1 MARNND
7 LVVTAG
13 LNIEASVDQIKND
26 LDEVSKRLGSDAL
39 KIGCSIDTKNLSNL
53 QRQLNEISKGLKIDI
68 GSTGTSK
75 IIDEKSIKN
84 QAKALTEALDLAIP
98 RGKTKE
104 IRDVIQGLI
113 SDYQKAMQSGNYN
126 EITKS
131 FSALE
136 TYVDQFR
143 KDVKDINQEFVEM
156 QQRVKE
162 LARSGKTF
170 VSESDYNELKH
181 ILDGGKNANKL
192 LSRAFGVGGW
202 TKDYLNSTTSWDSKV
217 QEINDIFNKSRFDQL
232 NDIDSGKFND
242 HIDGVIQLVNY
253 LNESFDQG
261 SELVKH
267 YGAEIEKAFGDQL
280 YNELNRILG
289 LSDNLGN
296 DFVELFN
303 PEEVSQTTQE
313 VQKLGDA
320 LQQTINKYPNISVGS
335 DTKATLESAKI
346 VLNDYFSASGID
358 GEANRVKRAI
368 EDTTGELQRFY
379 VQVERGDKSVETL
392 TYAINA
398 QGNAYEYLGKTI
410 READN
415 STAFRHEDT
424 SFQWKKQAENL
435 KAFISNAE
443 KAGAA
448 SNVLEKDIANLRE
461 KLAQG
466 GDTSAMNSFLDDF
479 DIARAKLQSFNA
491 EVRKNNAIANFQNR
505 IKSLAADMDRYAA
518 ANKRAV
524 ESTQKMS
531 NGKTFAGEWVRL
543 TSEMAKGAEL
553 SDRELKDLTAD
564 FRVFG
569 KEAET
574 VGLKGESAWGK
585 FLNSFK
591 TMSSYITANMVFN
604 MAKRQLRSMANEVIA
619 VDTAMT
625 ELRKVTQATDAEFE
639 KFAQSAGKTGRELGA
654 SISDVINATATF
666 ARLGYSLADAEELGK
681 VATLYKNV
689 GDGIS
694 EETAAEDI
702 VSTMKAFN
710 IEAKNSIE
718 IVDKLNQVETCP
730 FYILIERNRRHIFSN
745 CWEILKSFSLL
756 FNKRRKPE
764 ISKRI
769 TYGEKKHIQSAK
781 VVYVLSVV

>member
-26 LDEVSKRLGSDAL
+26 LDKVSKQLGSDAL
-39 KIGCSIDTKNLSNL
+39 KISCSIDTKSLSGL
-53 QRQLNEISKGLKIDI
+53 QRQLSEISKGLKIDI
-68 GSTGTSK
+68 GSTGVNK

-84 QAKALTEALDLAIP
+84 QAKALTDALDLAIP

-113 SDYQKAMQSGNYN
+113 NDYQKAMQSGNYS

-143 KDVKDINQEFVEM
+143 KDVQDINQEFVEM

-170 VSESDYNELKH
+170 VSESDYGELKH
-181 ILDGGKNANKL
+181 ILDGGKNANKV
-192 LSRAFGVGGW
+192 LSQAFGVGGW
-202 TKDYLNSTTSWDSKV
+202 TKDYLNATTSWDSKV
-217 QEINDIFNKSRFDQL
+217 QEINDVFNKSRFDQL
-232 NDIDSGKFND
+232 VDVDSGKFND

-289 LSDNLGN
+289 LSDSLGN

-320 LQQTINKYPNISVGS
+320 IQQTINKYPNISVES
-335 DTKATLESAKI
+335 DTKATLESAKT
-346 VLNDYFSASGID
+346 VLNDYFNASGID

-398 QGNAYEYLGKTI
+398 QGDAYEYLGKTI

-415 STAFRHEDT
+415 STDFRRKGLDVQKQIQTENLDKFIVQVEKSGVATDDLKERIEKLKELLGDINDT
-424 SFQWKKQAENL
+424 S
-435 KAFISNAE
+435 SMNA
-443 KAGAA
+443 
-448 SNVLEKDIANLRE
+448 
-461 KLAQG
+461 
-466 GDTSAMNSFLDDF
+466 FLDDL
-479 DIARAKLQSFNA
+479 DIAKAKFQALNA
-491 EVRKNNAIANFQNR
+491 VSRKDNFAETLGN
-505 IKSLAADMDRYAA
+505 KVKKLAADMNAYAV

-524 ESTQKMS
+524 TSTKQMS
-531 NGKTFAGEWVRL
+531 DGATFASKWADL
-543 TSEMAKGAEL
+543 TSRMANGADL
-553 SDRELKDLTAD
+553 SASEIKHLGEE
-564 FRVFG
+564 FRIFG
-569 KEAET
+569 KEAEAA
-574 VGLKGESAWGK
+574 GLKGESAWGK

-604 MAKRQLRSMANEVIA
+604 MAKRQLRSMANEVIE

-718 IVDKLNQVETCP
+718 IVDKLNQVGNNFAISSGGIGEALKRSASALAAGNNDLSES
-730 FYILIERNRRHIFSN
+730 IALI
-745 CWEILKSFSLL
+745 
-756 FNKRRKPE
+756 
-764 ISKRI
+764 
-769 TYGEKKHIQSAK
+769 TTAK
-781 VVYVLSVV
+781 QYWLSVQKCA